1 MRWLVITLS
10 TLLISAMPAYGAE
23 PVGDFSYRYELIRN
37 GNVLGNNRLQ
47 FKALPNGVWQFT
59 SKASGTEG
67 LASLAGAGVDERSTL
82 IAPRGQLEL
91 FSNRT
96 ETTLAWKNEVK
107 STNFDKASNTYI
119 YRDHKV
125 TRKVAYQPGIIDRH
139 TLTVALMSDLRS
151 GKIKTFS
158 YPTLNKGKL
167 DIFRFKLMGEEVLDT
182 ALGKL
187 KTVRLERIRDTAD
200 GKTTRIWFAKER
212 NYAPVMIQEL
222 DSKGDDIELRIRSL
236 N

>member
-10 TLLISAMPAYGAE
+10 TLLISAMPAHGAE

-37 GNVLGNNRLQ
+37 GNALGNNRLQ

-119 YRDHKV
+119 YRDHKA

-139 TLTVALMSDLRS
+139 TLTVALMSDLRN
-151 GKIKTFS
+151 GKNKAFS

-167 DIFRFKLMGEEVLDT
+167 DTFRFKLMGEEVLDT

-200 GKTTRIWFAKER
+200 GKSTRIWFAKER

>member
-1 MRWLVITLS
+1 MRWFVITLS
-10 TLLISAMPAYGAE
+10 MLLIPAVPARGAE
-23 PVGDFSYRYELIRN
+23 PIGDFSYRYQLVRN
-37 GNVLGNNRLQ
+37 GAVLGINRLQ

-59 SKASGTEG
+59 SKAAGTEG

-96 ETTLAWKNEVK
+96 ETSVAWKKEVK
-107 STNFDKASNTYI
+107 STSFDKASNAYI
-119 YRDHKV
+119 YRDHKA

-151 GKIKTFS
+151 GKNKSFS
-158 YPTLNKGKL
+158 YPALNKGKL
-167 DIFRFKLMGEEVLDT
+167 DTFRFKLTGEEVLDT

-212 NYAPVMIQEL
+212 NYAPVKIQEL
-222 DSKGDDIELRIRSL
+222 DSKGDDIELRIQTL

>member
-10 TLLISAMPAYGAE
+10 TLLISAMPAQGAE
-23 PVGDFSYRYELIRN
+23 PIGDFSYRYELIRN
-37 GNVLGNNRLQ
+37 GKVVGNNRLQ

-96 ETTLAWKNEVK
+96 ETTLAWKNDVK
-107 STNFDKASNTYI
+107 STNFDKASNSYI
-119 YRDHKV
+119 YRDHKT

-139 TLTVALMSDLRS
+139 TLTVALISDLRS
-151 GKIKTFS
+151 GKNKAFS

-167 DIFRFKLMGEEVLDT
+167 DTFRFKLMGEEVLDT

-187 KTVRLERIRDTAD
+187 KTVKLERIRDTAD
-200 GKTTRIWFAKER
+200 GKATRIWFAKER
-212 NYAPVMIQEL
+212 NFAPVMIQEL

>member
-10 TLLISAMPAYGAE
+10 TLLISATPVHGAE
-23 PVGDFSYRYELIRN
+23 PIGDFSYRYELIRN
-37 GNVLGNNRLQ
+37 GKVVGNNRLQ

-91 FSNRT
+91 FSNRM

-119 YRDHKV
+119 YRDHKA
-125 TRKVAYQPGIIDRH
+125 TRKVAYQPGVIDRH

-151 GKIKTFS
+151 GKNKAFS

-167 DIFRFKLMGEEVLDT
+167 DTFRFKLMGEEVLDT

-187 KTVRLERIRDTAD
+187 KTVRLERIRDSAD
-200 GKTTRIWFAKER
+200 GKSTRIWFAKER

-222 DSKGDDIELRIRSL
+222 DSKGDDI
-236 N
+236 